1 MARISAEV
9 RLTGFASRKLLLRVP
24 IIMAKYGDVLGPQL
38 KEEIKAVQYPWP
50 GITYRYGRYNKA
62 KTPRQRNKVLKAQGG
77 LPYTIASSPRNI
89 VDSGDFLNSQRR
101 QDNPR
106 GSTITFTWDPVSEDG
121 FHYARAILEGRDR
134 ITASGRA
141 LPGRNWIKPALDKH
155 PLAKFF
161 AEQWQRLSQAGG
173 L

>member
-1 MARISAEV
+1 M
-9 RLTGFASRKLLLRVP
+9 T
-24 IIMAKYGDVLGPQL
+24 KYGDVIGPQL

-50 GITYRYGRYNKA
+50 GITYRYGKYNKA

-106 GSTITFTWDPVSEDG
+106 GTTITFTWDPVSEDG
-121 FHYARAILEGRDR
+121 FHYARTILEGRDR

-155 PLAKFF
+155 PLAEFF